1 MTESLEDPSTT
12 TSALREANERLRWFA
27 SIVASS
33 DDAIISKTLDGIIT
47 SWNKGA
53 ERMFG
58 YTAEEAVGKPVMIL
72 IPPDRH
78 NEEYIILERIGRGER
93 VEHYET
99 VRKRKDGSSIVI
111 SLTVSPVKDVEGK
124 IIGASKIARDITDQ
138 KLAEARERAL
148 MAELSFMNRVSTAG
162 ELSASIAHELKQPLT
177 AIVVRASAARRWLAA
192 ENLNIDKVRAA
203 FDQIE
208 NAGLRA
214 GEIIANIKSMFT
226 KETRAKSEVDI
237 NKLVRTVMGLVS
249 VDLRRHEIELT
260 MELDNQLPPVLVNHV
275 ELQQVVL
282 NLVMNAMDAMR
293 SVRPRVLSVKSKLN
307 GSVHVSIADTGIGID
322 PAIADEIFKPLFTT
336 KEHGMG
342 MGLSICHS
350 IIENHGGRIWASPG
364 APSGT
369 ILQFVLPTN

>member
-350 IIENHGGRIWASPG
+350 IIEKHGGRIWASPG